1 MKVKFLILGKIT
13 DFYPKLSKAMSG
25 IEKSYL
31 LAIHVNSSQVSSK
44 RQVGR
49 TLFMRETIDSKKT
62 DDLMALKKRQNK
74 LIAIV
79 VTILIVIKPLYI
91 AK

>member
-1 MKVKFLILGKIT
+1 
-13 DFYPKLSKAMSG
+13 MSG
-25 IEKSYL
+25 IEKSDL

-44 RQVGR
+44 LQVGR
-49 TLFMRETIDSKKT
+49 TLFMRETIDSNKT
-62 DDLMALKKRQNK
+62 DNLMDLKKRKNK

-91 AK
+91 ENKIINFGYIQILKST

>member
-1 MKVKFLILGKIT
+1 
-13 DFYPKLSKAMSG
+13 
-25 IEKSYL
+25 
-31 LAIHVNSSQVSSK
+31 
-44 RQVGR
+44 
-49 TLFMRETIDSKKT
+49 MRVTFDSNKT
-62 DDLMALKKRQNK
+62 DDLMALKKKKNK

>member
-1 MKVKFLILGKIT
+1 
-13 DFYPKLSKAMSG
+13 MSG
-25 IEKSYL
+25 IEKSDL

-49 TLFMRETIDSKKT
+49 TLFMRETIDSNKT
-62 DDLMALKKRQNK
+62 DNLMDLKKRKNE

-79 VTILIVIKPLYI
+79 LTILIVIKIVNKPLHI

>member
-1 MKVKFLILGKIT
+1 
-13 DFYPKLSKAMSG
+13 MSG
-25 IEKSYL
+25 IEKSDL
-31 LAIHVNSSQVSSK
+31 LAIHVKSSQVNSK

-49 TLFMRETIDSKKT
+49 TLFMRETIDSNKT

-74 LIAIV
+74 LIEIV